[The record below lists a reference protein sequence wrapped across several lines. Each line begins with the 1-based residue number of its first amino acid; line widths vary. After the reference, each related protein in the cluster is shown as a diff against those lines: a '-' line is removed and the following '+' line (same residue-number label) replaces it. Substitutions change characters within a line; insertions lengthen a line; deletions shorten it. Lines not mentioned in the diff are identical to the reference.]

1 MITLLEQWA
10 NGKTMVVL
18 MSDRWPLH
26 FSLPVRTYP
35 RDCWLFQALC
45 LGEGLQP
52 LILTLYCSTSVDK
65 EPEISQIE
73 EFCMKCARML
83 TSSLLNFCCRE
94 FILLPCTL
102 PFDEKLTV
110 EALQEEVDFQM
121 DRARDFYGGPAKL
134 GKTTFDEMVR
144 AASIVASSTMVH
156 CLLHEPTE
164 KGKVRL

>member
-1 MITLLEQWA
+1 M
-10 NGKTMVVL
+10 MVL
-18 MSDRWPLH
+18 MSDKWPLH
-26 FSLPVRTYP
+26 FGLPVRTYP
-35 RDCWLFQALC
+35 PDCWLFQALC
-45 LGEGLQP
+45 LGQDLQP

-83 TSSLLNFCCRE
+83 TSSLLNFCCRD

-102 PFDEKLTV
+102 RFDEKLTV
-110 EALQEEVDFQM
+110 EALQKKVDFQM

-144 AASIVASSTMVH
+144 AASIVASSTKVH
-156 CLLHEPTE
+156 CLLHEPRE